1 MNRIGKYFTMEELTV
16 SRVKLINTPGT
27 FERANLDILVTN
39 LLDPAREMLGE
50 AITINSGYRSP
61 AVNKAVGGAQK
72 PISQHTKG
80 QAADITCSDNAK
92 LFNLICDHFE
102 FDQLIWEKGDERQP
116 DWIHVSY
123 KSSGNRGEVIEYH
136 HQKH

>member
-1 MNRIGKYFTMEELTV
+1 MIRIGKYFTLDELTV
-16 SRVKLINTPGT
+16 SHVKLNNTPGVYELSNLT
-27 FERANLDILVTN
+27 LLANN
-39 LLDPAREMLGE
+39 LLDPARAMFGQ
-50 AITINSGYRSP
+50 AININSGYRSLTINKAIGG
-61 AVNKAVGGAQK
+61 AVN

-92 LFNLICDHFE
+92 LFNLICDHFT

-123 KSSGNRGEVIEYH
+123 KAKGNRGEVIEYQ

>member
-1 MNRIGKYFTMEELTV
+1 MNCLWKYFTLEELTV
-16 SRVKLINTPGT
+16 SHVKLKNVPGKN
-27 FERANLDILVTN
+27 ELSNLNVLVHN

-50 AITINSGYRSP
+50 AININSGYRSP
-61 AVNKAVGGAQK
+61 SVNKAVGGAQN

-80 QAADITCSDNAK
+80 QAADISCSDNAK

-123 KSSGNRGEVIEYH
+123 KAKGNRGAVIY
-136 HQKH
+136 

>member
-1 MNRIGKYFTMEELTV
+1 MNGIGKYFTLEELTV
-16 SRVKLINTPGT
+16 SHVKLKNVPGVN
-27 FERANLDILVTN
+27 ELSNLTLLVQN

-50 AITINSGYRSP
+50 AIIVNSGYRSP
-61 AVNKAVGGAQK
+61 TVNKAVGGAEK

-80 QAADITCSDNAK
+80 QAVDIRCSDNAK
-92 LFNLICDHFE
+92 LFNLICDHLE

-123 KSSGNRGEVIEYH
+123 KSSGNRGEVIEYQL
-136 HQKH
+136 QKH